1 MTKSPRDKKPNW
13 EELSGILA
21 TASVYFY
28 QTSKRNKSIKQ
39 IIKSTNW
46 TNKQISNSKTIM
58 LKGML
63 NKQLF
68 TLTKLF
74 LFPMSGAWQYES
86 HLPSSF
92 LPVFIS
98 FIRPVRGP
106 IKWIAFVFLELTL
119 FQGFFCIF
127 SGFLNFFWFSSI
139 FEEAVRGPIK
149 WIAFVF
155 LQLTLFHFFCIFSGF
170 LFFLGFLPF
179 LNGFSGGPLN
189 ALLLSFYNLHFFRF
203 SSIFKGPRGQI
214 SNIVGDGRLADHVDQ
229 KYQDPAYLHN
239 IDGSW

>member
-28 QTSKRNKSIKQ
+28 QTSKRNISIKQ

-119 FQGFFCIF
+119 FQFFFAFFQVFLIF
-127 SGFLNFFWFSSI
+127 FGFLPFLKRLSG
-139 FEEAVRGPIK
+139 GPLNGLLLS
-149 WIAFVF
+149 FYN
-155 LQLTLFHFFCIFSGF
+155 LHFFIFF
-170 LFFLGFLPF
+170 AFFQVFYFLGFLLF